1 MITYKHSVASQQY
14 STTYNAQCNVFLSVG
29 CLQYYDS
36 VNGKI
41 QSFNFEGMIRNLEP
55 CYNGTEP
62 ECGQELFTGTEMEKC
77 RKTYFPNTKITFC
90 FSIL

>member
-14 STTYNAQCNVFLSVG
+14 TTYNAQCNVFLSVG

-62 ECGQELFTGTEMEKC
+62 ECGQELFTGIEMRKC
-77 RKTYFPNTKITFC
+77 CKIPKLH
-90 FSIL
+90 FSHAVTA